1 MAGLRIVA
9 VYFQL
14 KYHTISRKAI
24 LLIYFPNMKITGQLE
39 QPKRDRQLSIM
50 LKSWRTSS
58 VQQTM
63 QHLGYLMCTC
73 NLSERIPNPRTFSL
87 SVLSILGRH
96 KETVVTITSRLI
108 ADVSILLFIDS
119 WWFQKHLFIFLK
131 TASSYLFPL
140 GSGSPFHLVFIASFS
155 SGHSC
160 KYLCH
165 IFSLSFWMRRNS

>member
-14 KYHTISRKAI
+14 KYHTISRKDI

-58 VQQTM
+58 IQQTM

-73 NLSERIPNPRTFSL
+73 NLSKSIPNPRTFSL
-87 SVLSILGRH
+87 SVLSILRRH
-96 KETVVTITSRLI
+96 KETVDTITFRFT
-108 ADVSILLFIDS
+108 ADVSILLFIDFDDS
-119 WWFQKHLFIFLK
+119 INIFL
-131 TASSYLFPL
+131 SLRRQPPPICFPL
-140 GSGSPFHLVFIASFS
+140 VRAH
-155 SGHSC
+155 HS
-160 KYLCH
+160 
-165 IFSLSFWMRRNS
+165 I

>member
-1 MAGLRIVA
+1 MQSMAGLRIVA

-14 KYHTISRKAI
+14 EYHTISRKAI

-50 LKSWRTSS
+50 LESWRTSS

-96 KETVVTITSRLI
+96 KEIVVTITSRLI
-108 ADVSILLFIDS
+108 ADVSILLFIDFDDS
-119 WWFQKHLFIFLK
+119 RNIFLSLWRQPP
-131 TASSYLFPL
+131 TICFPL
-140 GSGSPFHLVFIASFS
+140 VRAHHFQPLFLDA
-155 SGHSC
+155 
-160 KYLCH
+160 
-165 IFSLSFWMRRNS
+165 